1 MVKPHKLGK
10 NVRMSFAKIDEA
22 LEMPN
27 LIEVQKKSY
36 DWFVN
41 EGLREVLRDVSP
53 ITDYS
58 GNLSIEFVD
67 YAIDPNPKYPVE
79 ECKERDVNYAAPLR
93 VTVRLTNKQTGEVQ
107 NSAI

>member
-1 MVKPHKLGK
+1 MVREKKLGK
-10 NVRMSFAKIDEA
+10 TTRMSFAKIDDV

-27 LIEVQKKSY
+27 LVEVQKKSY
-36 DWFVN
+36 RWFLD
-41 EGLREVLRDVSP
+41 EGLREVLTDVSP

-67 YAIDPNPKYPVE
+67 YRLDNKSKVPEE

-93 VTVRLTNKQTGEVQ
+93 VTVRLQL
-107 NSAI
+107 S